1 MVSLQNQFLGKDS
14 PLSLTTFHFEPDPWG
29 YPFSE
34 SHELVLDGDYPRY
47 VALKPDG
54 TFALTDLSTGPF
66 SADLD
71 GDGTYVTTSA
81 FTVDCD
87 GFVQIFTE
95 APLIDRNDPTFP
107 WQVTTDPAVGGTTI
121 NQPLSPDDFIK
132 VLPVAGV
139 APVSAARAETVEDS
153 EDEADAAA
161 DAEASPGVLTPTRK
175 RKRRSGGGGGS
186 GSRRRNLWEQRLRR
200 SRWERRADGADG
212 ADGGDDAG
220 NSGPAYPRCPAA
232 PTGLVSTVRPGAR
245 QPMANGTC
253 AQMGGAKVPNFDFTG
268 CCDAHDLCFDNC
280 DTGTFDSCNSVMGSC
295 IASTCDQKYPGVAQ
309 AAQWAACRISG
320 ASYAF
325 ATRAFAG
332 DSFYASN
339 SARCTC
345 RCGDLN
351 TSLCSA
357 SASGTALQCVN
368 IGLGLDANNCGG
380 CGRQCASGICFLGDC
395 FTPPNVQLVQNGRF
409 DNVVGTTAPPWKVA
423 SAVGGATIDFNAD
436 GDANIFHNS
445 AAINLPAG
453 YPSFSLAQTIQLKPR
468 TAYGVNFKA
477 RRIGGSGPCTVSVN
491 MNGNPVSGD
500 QDIEPDEDVFRA
512 FGGNYISGA
521 TSNTVISITAHC
533 TRTTGMS
540 IIRVD
545 DVNVYAV

>member
-132 VLPVAGV
+132 VLP
-139 APVSAARAETVEDS
+139 
-153 EDEADAAA
+153 
-161 DAEASPGVLTPTRK
+161 
-175 RKRRSGGGGGS
+175 
-186 GSRRRNLWEQRLRR
+186 RLRR

-268 CCDAHDLCFDNC
+268 CCNAHDLCFDNC

-357 SASGTALQCVN
+357 SASGSALQCVN
-368 IGLGLDANNCGG
+368 VGLGLDANNCGG
-380 CGRQCASGICFLGDC
+380 CGRQCPKGTTCKGSNGCGCPGDQCGDVCLSLQDNPNNCGACGNVCASGICFLGDC

>member
-47 VALKPDG
+47 VGLKPDG
-54 TFALTDLSTGPF
+54 TFMLTDLSTGPF

-71 GDGTYVTTSA
+71 GDGTFLTTSA

-95 APLIDRNDPTFP
+95 APLVDRNDQTFP

-161 DAEASPGVLTPTRK
+161 EAEESPGVLTPTRK
-175 RKRRSGGGGGS
+175 RKRRSGGGDGGS
-186 GSRRRNLWEQRLRR
+186 GRRRNLWEQRLRR
-200 SRWERRADGADG
+200 PRWERRADGADG

-268 CCDAHDLCFDNC
+268 CYNC

-295 IASTCDQKYPGVAQ
+295 IASTCDQKYPGAAQ

-325 ATRAFAG
+325 AVRAFAG
-332 DSFYASN
+332 DAFYASN

-351 TSLCSA
+351 TSLCSV
-357 SASGTALQCVN
+357 SASGSALQCVN
-368 IGLGLDANNCGG
+368 VGLGLDANNCGG

-409 DNVVGTTAPPWKVA
+409 DNVIGTTAPPWKVA

-477 RRIGGSGPCTVSVN
+477 RRIGGTGPCTVSVN

-533 TRTTGMS
+533 MRTTGLS